1 MIGVLGASGTI
12 SSLLVSRLSGKGYAT
27 RALVHHSKAAAQLA
41 LSHVEVQIGDYTNDA
56 DLHKFLTGLD
66 QLFLLTAPS
75 EEQLEIQSHIIDLAK
90 DASVKGITKLSAW
103 TAAEDSPL
111 LLSRQ
116 HHAIEVYLAASG
128 IPYTI
133 LEPHTFMQTT
143 SMVFADEIGRNSSM
157 TSSVTAEAGI
167 FMVDVRDVAEVAAAV
182 LTHAQHRGETL
193 VIHGPEALSYVDCA
207 SLISRHLGREIR
219 YNLVSHSEAKERF
232 LKVGMGEFLADTLT
246 TLSRL
251 YNSGRYEPTLN
262 TVVEDWTGHP
272 PRTYQDFLEECPD
285 AFQ

>member
-12 SSLLVSRLSGKGYAT
+12 GSLLVSKLSGEGHAT
-27 RALVHHSKAAAQLA
+27 H
-41 LSHVEVQIGDYTNDA
+41 YTNDV
-56 DLHKFLTGLD
+56 DLHEFLTGLD

-75 EEQLEIQSHIIDLAK
+75 EEQVEVQSRIIDLAK
-90 DASVKGITKLSAW
+90 DASVKGITKLPAW

-143 SMVFADEIGRNSSM
+143 SMAFADEIGRNSTM
-157 TSSVTAEAGI
+157 TSSVTSEAGI
-167 FMVDVRDVAEVAAAV
+167 FMVDVRDIVEVAAAA
-182 LTHAQHRGETL
+182 LSHAQHRGEAL
-193 VIHGPEALSYVDCA
+193 VIHGPEALSYADCA
-207 SLISRHLGREIR
+207 SLISRHLGPDIR
-219 YNLVSHSEAKERF
+219 YNLVSSSEAKERF
-232 LKVGMGEFLADTLT
+232 LKAGMGEFLADTLT
-246 TLSRL
+246 TLSRM
-251 YNSGRYEPTLN
+251 YNSGKYEPALN
-262 TVVEDWTGHP
+262 TVVKDWAGRP
-272 PRTYQDFLEECPD
+272 PLIYEDFLEECHH

>member
-12 SSLLVSRLSGKGYAT
+12 GSLLVSKLSGQGHAT
-27 RALVHHSKAAAQLA
+27 RALVHHFKGATQLA
-41 LSHVEVQIGDYTNDA
+41 LPHVEVQIGDYSNDV
-56 DLHKFLTGLD
+56 DLHKFLAGLD

-75 EEQLEIQSHIIDLAK
+75 EEQLEVENHIIDLAK

-143 SMVFADEIGRNSSM
+143 SMTFSDEIGRNRTM
-157 TSSVTAEAGI
+157 TSSVTSEAGI

-207 SLISRHLGREIR
+207 SLISRHLDREIR
-219 YNLVSHSEAKERF
+219 YHLVSHSEAKERF
-232 LKVGMGEFLADTLT
+232 LKAGMGEFLADTLT
-246 TLSRL
+246 TLSQM
-251 YNSGRYEPTLN
+251 YNSGRYEPASN
-262 TVVEDWTGHP
+262 TVIEDWAGHR